1 MIWGYPY
8 FRKHPYIMDIF
19 ISYSSQS
26 NFSASWR
33 ASCVITYLTIEVP
46 PIPKNAI
53 IVMFC
58 LDYLI
63 CCSLNISQLFV
74 IGEVWMAWKFQLHVC
89 HVDLFCIWN
98 RPFWH
103 HEFLRESASVLSLSC
118 LSMLLKSCP
127 KAPATLRKDLALGR
141 PTHDP

>member
-1 MIWGYPY
+1 MNSCHSGVVETPPKRTEAKTKIWVFPKIGLPQNGW
-8 FRKHPYIMDIF
+8 FIMENPIKMDDLGVPLFSETSIYNGH

-74 IGEVWMAWKFQLHVC
+74 IGEVWMA
-89 HVDLFCIWN
+89 
-98 RPFWH
+98 
-103 HEFLRESASVLSLSC
+103 
-118 LSMLLKSCP
+118 
-127 KAPATLRKDLALGR
+127 
-141 PTHDP
+141 